1 VIGGY
6 ELGGY
11 EDAVSYSAYFDD
23 DVRKLYERAI
33 GQSVGN

>member
-6 ELGGY
+6 QLGGL
-11 EDAVSYSAYFDD
+11 EDQVSYSAYFDD

-33 GQSVGN
+33 GQSVAN